1 MTRQL
6 PALLDVN
13 VLIALFDETHLHH
26 ELAHDWFAD
35 ERAGGWATCP
45 ITENGFLRVM
55 THPRASDGTDRD
67 TVFASL
73 RKLCSR
79 HDHLF
84 WEDSVSLRDERIFD
98 TSVIVSH
105 RQLTDLYLLGLAV
118 RNKGRLVTFD
128 ARIPVRAVKKAT
140 AKSLIVLGAA

>member
-1 MTRQL
+1 MTRRL
-6 PALLDVN
+6 PALLDGN
-13 VLIALFDETHLHH
+13 VLIALFDETHVPH
-26 ELAHDWFAD
+26 EPAHDWFAD
-35 ERAGGWATCP
+35 EGAGGWATCP

-84 WEDSVSLRDERIFD
+84 WTDSVSLRDERIFD

-118 RNKGRLVTFD
+118 RNKGRLVAFD
-128 ARIPVRAVKKAT
+128 ARIPVRAVEKAT
-140 AKSLIVLGAA
+140 AQSLIVLGAA